1 MQGTFGGIKINTNTE
16 ALKEDG
22 TVLKGLYSAGECA
35 GDGLY
40 GANPVPT
47 DLVFGKLAGE
57 NAASYA
63 LDLND
68 SSNQ

>member
-1 MQGTFGGIKINTNTE
+1 MELF
-16 ALKEDG
+16 LKVFIQQVNVRG
-22 TVLKGLYSAGECA
+22 
-35 GDGLY
+35 GDGMY

>member
-1 MQGTFGGIKINTNTE
+1 MELFLKVFIQQVNVRGGR
-16 ALKEDG
+16 AD
-22 TVLKGLYSAGECA
+22 
-35 GDGLY
+35 